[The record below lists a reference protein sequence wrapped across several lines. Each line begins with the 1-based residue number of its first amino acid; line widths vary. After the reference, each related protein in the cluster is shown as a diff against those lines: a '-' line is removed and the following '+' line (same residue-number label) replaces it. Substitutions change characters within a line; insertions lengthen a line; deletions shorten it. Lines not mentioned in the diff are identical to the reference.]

1 MSASGGAESDN
12 AGSTIPWGVS
22 PDGSTM
28 VRSATSLETGVLASR
43 VCVIGSGPT
52 GQVAARRLARA
63 GLDVVMLEAGGPA
76 TPPRTA
82 FQLMASGA
90 QAVGDRYPDLS
101 HTAYAAIGGTS
112 SGPSIG
118 LAQGDP
124 GGVGIRLRPLDPVDL
139 EPRPAAG
146 LAGWPLDFAELRAA
160 TEEAARL
167 FGLASLDSGADLE
180 VLPGAERLRSA
191 AFHIADRRSF
201 SDPCFDDVAHLDV
214 VADAPVHHLE
224 ADPDGRVRRAHVR
237 TVDGRELVV
246 EAEAFVLAA
255 ATASTCRLLLGSTGA
270 GPAGLAN
277 SSGLVG
283 RGLMDHPLVT
293 AGWLTPRDGA
303 RERLGAFGARLVGG
317 DLVIPKLVAR
327 DDLVRADVVSQSWA
341 TLVPSARGA
350 LEARMASSLRR
361 AGQRTDAMSSLHA
374 LLQGVRRGRV
384 PVDLGRKLLSVA
396 AGADDVVIEVLR
408 RRAVRHPAW
417 SLETPFSMS
426 DGGPASAPS
435 LEIVQLVE
443 QLPDDRN
450 RLVLTDCLDPAG
462 RPKAQMHWRWSSEDS
477 RREQAFAAVVRDAL
491 RDAGLGEVVAP
502 ITRGNRHVKQW
513 SAHHLAGGTRM
524 SASPYDGVVDRH
536 GRSHDHQNLW
546 IAGTSVFP
554 TSGHANPTLSAV
566 ATGVIA
572 ADDVVGAM
580 AHPVGA
586 PGGRHGGREG

>member
-1 MSASGGAESDN
+1 M
-12 AGSTIPWGVS
+12 
-22 PDGSTM
+22 
-28 VRSATSLETGVLASR
+28 LAAQ
-43 VCVIGSGPT
+43 VCVIGTGPT
-52 GQVAARRLARA
+52 GQAAAQRIARA

-76 TPPRTA
+76 TPTRTA

-118 LAQGDP
+118 LAHGDP
-124 GGVGIRLRPLDPVDL
+124 GGVGIRLRPLDPIDL

-146 LAGWPLDFAELRAA
+146 LAGWPLGFAELRAA

-167 FGLASLDSGADLE
+167 FGLASLDNGADVD
-180 VLPGAERLRSA
+180 VLPGADHLRSA

-201 SDPCFDDVAHLDV
+201 SDPCFDGVAHLDV

-224 ADPDGRVRRAHVR
+224 AGADGRVRRAHVR
-237 TVDGRELVV
+237 TVTGRQLVV
-246 EAEAFVLAA
+246 EADAFVLAA
-255 ATASTCRLLLGSTGA
+255 ATASTCRLLLGSRGA
-270 GPAGLAN
+270 GRAGLAN

-293 AGWLTPRDGA
+293 AGWLTPCDGA
-303 RERLGAFGARLVGG
+303 RERVGGFGARLVGG
-317 DLVIPKLVAR
+317 DLVIPKLVPSA
-327 DDLVRADVVSQSWA
+327 DLVRADVVPQSWA
-341 TLVPSARGA
+341 TLIPASRGA
-350 LEARMASSLRR
+350 TAARMTSAVRR
-361 AGQRTDAMSSLHA
+361 AGQRTDAMSSVHA
-374 LLQGVRRGRV
+374 LLQGVRTRRV
-384 PVDLGRKLLSVA
+384 PDDLGRKLLSA
-396 AGADDVVIEVLR
+396 ATGADDIVLEVLR
-408 RRAVRHPAW
+408 RRGSRLPAW

-426 DGGPASAPS
+426 GGCPATARS

-462 RPKAQMHWRWSSEDS
+462 REKAQVHWRWSSEDS

-491 RDAGLGEVVAP
+491 RDAGLGKVVDP
-502 ITRGNRHVKQW
+502 ITSGNRHVKQW

-524 SASPYDGVVDRH
+524 SASPEEGVVDAH

-554 TSGHANPTLSAV
+554 TSGHANPTLTAV
-566 ATGVIA
+566 ATGVLA
-572 ADDVVGAM
+572 ADDLVAAL
-580 AHPVGA
+580 AHPVGV
-586 PGGRHGGREG
+586 PVGRHGGRAG